1 MVDRVFFSPSLV
13 GGVGGRAR
21 ILSSQALSGFRV
33 RNGLEARS
41 TDPVHYLMN
50 TCPIVNPLRVE
61 LGLSCSVMDFVCH
74 LLYVPLASF
83 RTGSEHFPAFVQC
96 GPREG

>member
-1 MVDRVFFSPSLV
+1 M

-21 ILSSQALSGFRV
+21 IWSSQAVSGFRV
-33 RNGLEARS
+33 RNGLEVRG

-61 LGLSCSVMDFVCH
+61 LDLSCSVMDFVHH
-74 LLYVPLASF
+74 LLYVPSAPCK
-83 RTGSEHFPAFVQC
+83 TGSEHFPAFVQC
-96 GPREG
+96 GPRDGGRSAS